1 MTKTVIIP
9 QVFRLNAIDRFTRE
23 IVDNNGR
30 PTDQDYIFDFSRLS
44 FIDGSGYT
52 VLSNTIAWL
61 KFHRAKIKIVKI
73 DGANRPGIQYLD
85 DCGFFRSTLQ
95 KTLRGDAAIRSTTIP
110 CTSVENAKAF
120 SWIEHKLSP
129 WLEYELNTN
138 YASLASLRSAV
149 KELFNNIGDH
159 SAQQTGFVHAQHYPN
174 VREIRITVSDFG
186 VGIPTTIKN
195 RFGDMSDAHAITLA
209 AREGVTS
216 QSRPNNMGAGLNY
229 LIDSVTG
236 DRGSV
241 VIHSL
246 SGSLVCNDEGGRQV
260 RREATTRGS
269 YPGTLVEIALDTR
282 LFEGDDD
289 ERGDVE
295 W

>member
-85 DCGFFRSTLQ
+85 DCGFFRS
-95 KTLRGDAAIRSTTIP
+95 
-110 CTSVENAKAF
+110 NAKAF